1 MVDRTLDLQ
10 DLERAQ
16 QKALVRYRHDR
27 LRRLLRWARKTP
39 FYKRHFGQI
48 WTEDAV
54 KDLSRLPLTS
64 KEDLLRSIG
73 QGRFPLN
80 CWCPVDKLAFLGQT
94 GGPGTEAL
102 AQIGSRPLPIPMRH
116 VDLARRAFVA
126 MRAFRMVS
134 DKVLGPTA
142 LLQEVSSSIVHQ
154 AMLRGLARSGARPVA
169 LGRGSTLRHVQ
180 ETLGRLRLDNLVTHP
195 TYATFLKTLEQDTGT
210 ELKFKR
216 LFLWGEV
223 GGSVGPVR
231 KRLAR
236 TFETKV
242 HDIYAMQELGVLAAE
257 CKAGSGLHGFEDQ
270 FVYEIIDPETGEVQD
285 DGKEGELVVTDLHR
299 SAFPLIRYRTGDIS
313 AIVRGKCRCG
323 RTHLRLGGIKGRVSD
338 VVTGTDG
345 AVAYPA
351 DILAMLE
358 KNPHVTGVFKIVPG
372 RGTFVETKENQQ
384 MAKYYLEK
392 SGQPPGKVTFER
404 VVPRFLHRT
413 EYVVNAR
420 YELLLKEQI
429 GRER

>member
-1 MVDRTLDLQ
+1 MVNKTLDPQ
-10 DLERAQ
+10 DLEKAQ

-27 LRRLLRWARKTP
+27 LRRLLQWARRTP
-39 FYKRHFGQI
+39 FYKRHFGHI

-54 KDLSRLPLTS
+54 KDLARLPLTS

-73 QGRFPLN
+73 HGRFPLN
-80 CWCPVDKLAFLGQT
+80 CWCPVERLAFISQT

-102 AQIGSRPLPIPMRH
+102 AQIGLRPLPIPMRH
-116 VDLARRAFVA
+116 IDLARRAFVA
-126 MRAFRMVS
+126 MRAFRMAS
-134 DKVLGPTA
+134 DKALGPTA
-142 LLQEVSSSIVHQ
+142 LLQEVSSSIVHL
-154 AMLRGLARSGARPVA
+154 AMLRGLARSGARPVT
-169 LGRGSTLRHVQ
+169 LGRGSTLCHVR

-223 GGSVGPVR
+223 GASVDPVR
-231 KRLAR
+231 KRLSKA
-236 TFETKV
+236 FDAKV

-257 CKAGSGLHGFEDQ
+257 CKVGKGLHGFEDQ
-270 FVYEIIDPETGEVQD
+270 FVYEIVDPETGEVQD

-299 SAFPLIRYRTGDIS
+299 CAFPLIRYRTGDITS
-313 AIVRGKCRCG
+313 IERGKCRCG
-323 RTHLRLGGIKGRVSD
+323 RTHLRLAGIKGRVNEA
-338 VVTGTDG
+338 VTGTGG
-345 AVAYPA
+345 ARAYPA
-351 DILAMLE
+351 DLLTMLE
-358 KNPHVTGVFKIVPG
+358 ENPHVTGVFRVVPG

-392 SGQPPGKVTFER
+392 LGQPPGRVTFER
-404 VVPRFLHRT
+404 VLPRFLHRT
-413 EYVVNAR
+413 EYIVNAR

>member
-1 MVDRTLDLQ
+1 MVDRILDPQ

-16 QKALVRYRHDR
+16 QKALVRYQHDR
-27 LRRLLRWARKTP
+27 LRRLLRWARRTP
-39 FYKRHFGQI
+39 FYKRHFGKI

-80 CWCPVDKLAFLGQT
+80 CWCPVDNLAFIGQT
-94 GGPGTEAL
+94 GGPGTEDL

-116 VDLARRAFVA
+116 IDLARRAFVA

-134 DKVLGPTA
+134 DKALGPTA

-154 AMLRGLARSGARPVA
+154 AMLRGLARSGARPMA
-169 LGRGSTLRHVQ
+169 LGRGSTLRHVR
-180 ETLGRLRLDNLVTHP
+180 ETLGKLRLDNLVTHP

-210 ELKFKR
+210 DLKFKR

-223 GGSVGPVR
+223 GASVGPVR
-231 KRLAR
+231 KRLSKA
-236 TFETKV
+236 FDAKV

-257 CKAGSGLHGFEDQ
+257 CKAGKGLHGFEDQ
-270 FVYEIIDPETGEVQD
+270 FVYEIVDPKTGQVQD

-299 SAFPLIRYRTGDIS
+299 CAFPLIRYRTGDITS
-313 AIVRGKCRCG
+313 IEHGKCKCG
-323 RTHLRLGGIKGRVSD
+323 RTHLRLAGIKGRVSEA
-338 VVTGTDG
+338 VSGTDG
-345 AVAYPA
+345 ARAYPA

-358 KNPHVTGVFKIVPG
+358 KNPHLTGVFRIVPG
-372 RGTFVETKENQQ
+372 EGTFVETKENKQ

-404 VVPRFLHRT
+404 VLPRFLHRT

-420 YELLLKEQI
+420 YELRLKEQI